1 MDVDYCGLLGDAE
14 HFQSELKVANFFRLT
29 DGIILEN
36 FIEGGYIH
44 PIKDVK
50 INDRFFINGDRL
62 RGFKNLGV
70 GPRDSTTDASRRDLL
85 LSRNEVTFPLVSQT
99 I

>member
-1 MDVDYCGLLGDAE
+1 MRVRLDLDYYGLLGDTE

-29 DGIILEN
+29 DGVILGKLV
-36 FIEGGYIH
+36 EGGYIH

-62 RGFKNLGV
+62 RGFKNLELV
-70 GPRDSTTDASRRDLL
+70 QEIPQQLMLL
-85 LSRNEVTFPLVSQT
+85 EERF
-99 I
+99 II